1 MGYCNRCFSQEEA
14 ANSIVYSY
22 KHGFSGFAAM
32 LTQSQAHQIAGI
44 WPESRSFDDRGYGP
58 VPSRWRGTCQVGEEF
73 SIHNCNRKIVGARWY
88 AEGVDRPWLMDG
100 EYMSPRDSIGHGT
113 HTASTAAGSFVGNAS
128 FHGLGAGTARGGA
141 PRARLAIYK
150 VCWRTA
156 GCPDAAVLKAIDDAV
171 DDGVDVLSLS
181 ISGLLSPYFASIHA
195 VAKGITVV
203 FSGGNDGPIPHSVH
217 NDLPW
222 VITVAAS
229 SIDRSFPTVITL
241 GDNQTVVVRPHS
253 SRAVLSM
260 LLSKSLLQGQS
271 MFYGSEDEGFKE
283 LAFSFSCA
291 AVDLN
296 STDVA
301 GKMALCADI
310 TVPGGSVA
318 ADQNLSSVVRNL
330 RQLKAAGV
338 IVAAYPLGV
347 VAPCEGLICVL
358 VDYDVGLHIS
368 NYAQR
373 EGSSGRSAVV
383 KVSPASTTVGSTV
396 MSPRVA
402 GFSSRGPSLLFPE
415 LVKPDITA
423 PGVGILAT
431 ANTWYQFMSCPH
443 VSGVAA
449 LLKALHPQWSPAAIK
464 SALVT
469 TAYTTNAYGFPIEA
483 EGVPRKLADPFDFG
497 GGHIDPNR
505 AADPGLVYDVD
516 PKDYFKYFHCTNISS
531 KPCEL
536 VNHRLYHLN
545 LPSISI
551 PDLKNTPVTV
561 WRSVTNV
568 GDANST
574 YEAMVQS
581 PPGVIMTV
589 EPSLIR
595 FNSSRTTRT
604 PLR

>member
-1 MGYCNRCFSQEEA
+1 MMPWMT
-14 ANSIVYSY
+14 VWMSY
-22 KHGFSGFAAM
+22 
-32 LTQSQAHQIAGI
+32 Q
-44 WPESRSFDDRGYGP
+44 SRS
-58 VPSRWRGTCQVGEEF
+58 
-73 SIHNCNRKIVGARWY
+73 
-88 AEGVDRPWLMDG
+88 
-100 EYMSPRDSIGHGT
+100 
-113 HTASTAAGSFVGNAS
+113 
-128 FHGLGAGTARGGA
+128 
-141 PRARLAIYK
+141 
-150 VCWRTA
+150 A
-156 GCPDAAVLKAIDDAV
+156 GCL
-171 DDGVDVLSLS
+171 GHT
-181 ISGLLSPYFASIHA
+181 LLRYNA

-260 LLSKSLLQGQS
+260 LLTKSLLQGQS
-271 MFYGSEDEGFKE
+271 I
-283 LAFSFSCA
+283 CA

-368 NYAQR
+368 NDAQR
-373 EGSSGRSAVV
+373 EGSRSAMV

-423 PGVGILAT
+423 PGVGILAAT
-431 ANTWYQFMSCPH
+431 NTSNQFMSCPH

-469 TAYTTNAYGFPIEA
+469 TAYTTKAYGFPIEA

-574 YEAMVQS
+574 YEAIVQS
-581 PPGVIMTV
+581 PPGVRNEM
-589 EPSLIR
+589 
-595 FNSSRTTRT
+595 
-604 PLR
+604 